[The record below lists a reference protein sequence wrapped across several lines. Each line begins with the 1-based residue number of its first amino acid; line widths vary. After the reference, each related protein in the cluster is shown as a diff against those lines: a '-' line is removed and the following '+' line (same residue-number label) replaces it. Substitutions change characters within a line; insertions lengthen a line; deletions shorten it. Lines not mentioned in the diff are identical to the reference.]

1 MASGRLQLLSLL
13 AAVLASD
20 AFRVAVVP
28 RGGLRPAARASSPL
42 MQDDEAPPVADSPPA
57 PEPPITADTPLKPG
71 ESFETRGK
79 FLGVFDVTTPSG
91 ALFASIIV
99 SGGFGLLVEFIKFLD
114 PNNVGDP
121 SIFGSL
127 STM

>member
-13 AAVLASD
+13 AAVLVCD

-28 RGGLRPAARASSPL
+28 RGALRSAARASSPL
-42 MQDDEAPPVADSPPA
+42 MQDEPPVADSAPA
-57 PEPPITADTPLKPG
+57 PEAPITADTPLKQG
-71 ESFETRGK
+71 EAYETRGK
-79 FLGVFDVTTPSG
+79 FLGVFDVTEPTG

-127 STM
+127 STMGL